1 MPKRLT
7 QEEFILKSKEIHGDK
22 YDYSKVSYI
31 NNRTKVCIICPEHGE
46 FWMIPDSHLR
56 KRGCPM
62 CGTRAA
68 QMKNRLTQ
76 GEFIKRAKEIH
87 KNKYDY
93 TKSIYVN
100 NDTKVCIIC
109 PEHGE
114 FWQTP
119 HHHLRG
125 IGCASCGRNNISEQ
139 KLYEIIKT
147 EFQDALEQYNDVFLT
162 DNSHK
167 QYIDIYIPSKKIGI
181 EYQGRQHF
189 MPISRFGGETEFKK
203 IIERDNKKYLKSKE
217 NGLKL
222 FYFSY
227 EKEIPE
233 TYIDTVFTNENK
245 LIEQIKK
252 YDNRL

>member
-7 QEEFILKSKEIHGDK
+7 QEEFILKSKKLHGDK
-22 YDYSKVSYI
+22 YDYSKVNYI
-31 NNRTKVCIICPEHGE
+31 NNRTKICIICPEHGE

-76 GEFIKRAKEIH
+76 EEFIKRAKEIH

-114 FWQTP
+114 FWQEP
-119 HHHLRG
+119 AAHVRGNGCPICANYKRG
-125 IGCASCGRNNISEQ
+125 IDKRWDKDKFIQES
-139 KLYEIIKT
+139 IK
-147 EFQDALEQYNDVFLT
+147 F
-162 DNSHK
+162 H
-167 QYIDIYIPSKKIGI
+167 
-181 EYQGRQHF
+181 
-189 MPISRFGGETEFKK
+189 GE
-203 IIERDNKKYLKSKE
+203 
-217 NGLKL
+217 
-222 FYFSY
+222 
-227 EKEIPE
+227 
-233 TYIDTVFTNENK
+233 
-245 LIEQIKK
+245 K
-252 YDNRL
+252 YDYSS